1 MKTEKG
7 QAIVETALVIPLILL
22 ILCGIL
28 DFGWIYS
35 NNYMVEYAAY
45 TGARYVGIYGT
56 ELSEEQLVAGV
67 TARVAENLKDRDA
80 SHVNVSVN
88 SALREV
94 SITVAYPVKTLTFV
108 ASTLFGNYCN
118 LSATD
123 VAAY

>member
-35 NNYMVEYAAY
+35 NNYKVEYAAY
-45 TGARYVGIYGT
+45 TGARYVSIYGA
-56 ELSEEQLVAGV
+56 ELPEDELVAGV
-67 TARVAENLKDRDA
+67 TARVAENLKDGDA
-80 SHVNVSVN
+80 SHVEVSVN
-88 SALREV
+88 TAAREV
-94 SITVAYPVKTLTFV
+94 SIHVTYPVKTLTFV
-108 ASTLFGNYCN
+108 ASTLLGSFWN
-118 LSATD
+118 LSVTN